1 MNEIQNLLAQVRILE
16 QQAANKT
23 GVERRELQKAAARVK
38 MQIIKL
44 LPERGQ
50 QQQESK
56 VPDPN
61 EYFGAKLPDGFED
74 YFPAVTSIPKLRT
87 TSTTSRLIC
96 ATTLKLK
103 YRKMRQMRRK
113 RNPIKQRYLMTGNIA
128 ARCSTR
134 WVFHANGK
142 EKPGTYCRANNATNE
157 HE

>member
-74 YFPAVTSIPKLRT
+74 YFRQLHQ
-87 TSTTSRLIC
+87 SR
-96 ATTLKLK
+96 
-103 YRKMRQMRRK
+103 
-113 RNPIKQRYLMTGNIA
+113 N
-128 ARCSTR
+128 
-134 WVFHANGK
+134 
-142 EKPGTYCRANNATNE
+142 
-157 HE
+157 